1 MDYYGLIPHSK
12 YNEHLIHLM
21 SFSNWRHIGRRV
33 FEFPNTQLFAC
44 SPHFTNSHLVNSN
57 LCSRVCRLYQFN
69 FSFLF
74 FFFVFQSMCHWSQI
88 LCFILMWQFICNYNY
103 HNFKTKMLI
112 NFVEECQV
120 NIKLSIVFPEYYTS
134 LTSIYFYKLKYSK
147 IIKKKSLDLCS
158 FMIYKDHIF
167 IYLPSECWLSTQSAC
182 HTLC

>member
-1 MDYYGLIPHSK
+1 
-12 YNEHLIHLM
+12 
-21 SFSNWRHIGRRV
+21 
-33 FEFPNTQLFAC
+33 
-44 SPHFTNSHLVNSN
+44 
-57 LCSRVCRLYQFN
+57 
-69 FSFLF
+69 
-74 FFFVFQSMCHWSQI
+74 
-88 LCFILMWQFICNYNY
+88 
-103 HNFKTKMLI
+103 MLI